1 MVGPVRLCR
10 FGGMPSQMK
19 ALFDATG
26 SLWTKGALDGKP
38 GAMFTGTASQGGGQ
52 ETTISNC
59 EPPRLVSQ
67 NTKIQSMLSDVT
79 ELTAVSQSSQ
89 VQDHSR
95 AESLKKLSEHEG
107 SEQSQ
112 SAQD

>member
-1 MVGPVRLCR
+1 MHLCR

-38 GAMFTGTASQGGGQ
+38 AAMFTGTASQGGGQ

-59 EPPRLVSQ
+59 EAPRVPS
-67 NTKIQSMLSDVT
+67 
-79 ELTAVSQSSQ
+79 
-89 VQDHSR
+89 HS
-95 AESLKKLSEHEG
+95 
-107 SEQSQ
+107 
-112 SAQD
+112 

>member
-1 MVGPVRLCR
+1 
-10 FGGMPSQMK
+10 MPSQMK

-59 EPPRLVSQ
+59 ESFLILEHLQCNVCQR
-67 NTKIQSMLSDVT
+67 
-79 ELTAVSQSSQ
+79 SS
-89 VQDHSR
+89 
-95 AESLKKLSEHEG
+95 AC
-107 SEQSQ
+107 
-112 SAQD
+112 SALCQARY